1 MLQSLSNTGFWCNIK
16 MDKFEWTSQLENL
29 NSSLSFQV
37 LFQEGKRRVWLR
49 GGVRRGTRR
58 WRYLAHLRG
67 EDYREGWKN
76 RLKCERR
83 RRKGLKRGRRVIGRG
98 AIWKVRERLEGE
110 EEVLWDWN
118 PEERSRKWYS
128 RSGSE
133 RSSDHSRW
141 LFNAW
146 QHRCSDVGLEE
157 EEKKDLIHFIWSV
170 M

>member
-1 MLQSLSNTGFWCNIK
+1 M
-16 MDKFEWTSQLENL
+16 SQLENL

-67 EDYREGWKN
+67 EDYREGRKN
-76 RLKCERR
+76 RLKSERWRRIESKRR
-83 RRKGLKRGRRVIGRG
+83 RRTIGRG
-98 AIWKVRERLEGE
+98 AIERSRSDWKVEERSEGD

-146 QHRCSDVGLEE
+146 QHRRSDVGLEE